1 MKDFLTLDDIKP
13 NNKTVILRV
22 DINSPYDEKAK
33 KIEVSD
39 RLIDSSET
47 VKELSKKGAKVVILA
62 HQGRKGD
69 PDFLPLKQHSQLLTK
84 YVGKK
89 VEYVNDIIGNK
100 AVRKIK
106 SLKKGQIILLD
117 NVRFL
122 PEETENKP
130 TKEHS
135 KGNIV
140 KTLEPLADLFVN
152 DAFSAAHRSHESIVG
167 FTKVLPSVAGRS
179 MEKEISSLKKIF
191 SKMKISKHD
200 TFVLGGAKPD
210 EPLDVMESMLKRRTV
225 DRFLV
230 SGVIGE
236 LFLIAK
242 GYKLGNVNMDY
253 LKKEG
258 YLDYLPKVKE
268 LWKKYQKKI
277 EIPIDVAVE
286 IKGKRKEVSV
296 EELPINSLIL
306 DIGIRTGVK
315 YAGIIHDSKSIV
327 MKGPSGVYEKDNFDL
342 GTRII
347 LEAIADSKGLSLI
360 GGGHTLSALDKLD
373 IDKKRF
379 SHVSLGGGALIEYL
393 SGKEMPGIESLK
405 KRKV

>member
-1 MKDFLTLDDIKP
+1 MKGFLTLDNVKV

-22 DINSPYDEKAK
+22 DINSPYDEKK
-33 KIEVSD
+33 KRIEVSD
-39 RLIDSSET
+39 RLIDCSET
-47 VKELSKKGAKVVILA
+47 IKELSKKGAKVVILA

-69 PDFLPLKQHSQLLTK
+69 PDFIPLKQHSQLLTK

-100 AVRKIK
+100 AIKKIK
-106 SLKKGQIILLD
+106 DLKKGQIILLD

-122 PEETENKP
+122 PEETENKSP
-130 TKEHS
+130 SEHS
-135 KGNIV
+135 KGKIV
-140 KTLEPLADLFVN
+140 QTLAPLADLFVN
-152 DAFSAAHRSHESIVG
+152 DAFSAAHRSHASIVG
-167 FTKVLPSVAGRS
+167 FTKVLPSAAGRS
-179 MEKEISSLKKIF
+179 MEKEIKSLKNIF
-191 SKMKISKHD
+191 NKMKISKHD

-210 EPLDVMESMLKRRTV
+210 EPLEVMESMLKRRV
-225 DRFLV
+225 LDRVLI
-230 SGVIGE
+230 SGIIGE

-242 GYKLGNVNMDY
+242 GHKLGNVNMNF

-277 EIPIDVAVE
+277 EIPTDIAVN
-286 IKGKRKEVSV
+286 IKKRRKEFLV
-296 EELPINSLIL
+296 EELPIGSLIL
-306 DIGIRTGVK
+306 DIGIKTCVK
-315 YAGIIHDSKSIV
+315 YTGIIHDSKSIA

-347 LEAIADSKGLSLI
+347 LEAIADSKGFSLI
-360 GGGHTLSALDKLD
+360 GGGHTLSALDKLN
-373 IDKKRF
+373 IEKNRF

-393 SGKEMPGIESLK
+393 SGKKMPGIEALK
-405 KRKV
+405 K